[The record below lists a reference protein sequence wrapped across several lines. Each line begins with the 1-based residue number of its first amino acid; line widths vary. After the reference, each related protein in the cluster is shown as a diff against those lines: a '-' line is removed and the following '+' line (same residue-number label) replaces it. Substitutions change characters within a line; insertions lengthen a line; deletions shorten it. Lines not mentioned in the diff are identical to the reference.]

1 MADKKLPDLA
11 YDGLGDI
18 TAITHNQGVSDLS
31 WLAVDEADYRAAEAL
46 PKQNL
51 DTIPEL
57 SHALAVEDDVP
68 HLIPMRPHTIVNRNP
83 LENSGQTSAVDM
95 TAPIRNRV
103 ARMVMAGLPLAEI
116 EKKVRLE
123 FAPGDIR
130 IAGEAIKSLLSERGL
145 LGNVYIDASHFPR
158 AAHDPKERKLARTLG
173 KSAVFVI
180 GGCGGCGGC
189 DSSLS
194 SSGSQ
199 TGICVTFGGKRVVDE
214 VPYSSKL
221 AAIYAPRLASE
232 KRPMDVS
239 IHASGPDSL
248 PVSGREWKERIRAAF
263 LMAPV
268 QASPDGVRTSWMQP
282 KLSKPTIT
290 ASDVESFWQRRF
302 STPQDP
308 GMPSVAYMKYA
319 RRMMQ
324 GHDDSAILSASGDPE
339 LGRLASQAGII
350 GHTYVDVD
358 ALGGCRNALDLVRT
372 RSAASGG
379 LTPFVPDFFVRRS
392 SSCPHCKGA
401 KDGAC
406 AQLCRT
412 SALVHDVPDVG
423 RTELISALQRAV
435 LQRRVSS
442 EQAKSALEKTA
453 HGGTNYRFLTAQV
466 NLYRPKVSGPSY
478 SGHVQTAHNGRPGSE
493 SSKATMDPD
502 EVRRTVSHLMNSGL
516 SGRALQAAILQRY
529 SRDDLSQVPEVG
541 RKASMDDGVQGH
553 YFVDPTA
560 YRDYGRGCDDGAKHF
575 RKRGAQYV
583 LASTGCTG
591 CTLQTAPGWC
601 SKYSKGMIRQVPTSV
616 RERVASA
623 RRMLPVVQPA
633 VENPVEKYELAGEMA
648 VDLSGSRSRAIAVEI
663 TGPSLDE

>member
-68 HLIPMRPHTIVNRNP
+68 HLIPLRPHTIVNRNP
-83 LENSGQTSAVDM
+83 LENSGQTSPVDM

-194 SSGSQ
+194 NSGSQ

-221 AAIYAPRLASE
+221 AAIYAPRLAAE
-232 KRPMDVS
+232 KRPMDALVPGPGEPAVS
-239 IHASGPDSL
+239 RD
-248 PVSGREWKERIRAAF
+248 EWKERIRAAF
-263 LMAPV
+263 LKSPIHG
-268 QASPDGVRTSWMQP
+268 SPDGVKTAWTQP
-282 KLSKPTIT
+282 VPARPKPVT
-290 ASDVESFWQRRF
+290 AADVEAFWQRRF
-302 STPQDP
+302 STPRDP

-324 GHDDSAILSASGDPE
+324 GHDDSAILAASGDPE

-392 SSCPHCKGA
+392 SSCPHCKDA

-406 AQLCRT
+406 AQLCKV
-412 SALVHDVPDVG
+412 SALAHDVPEVG
-423 RTELISALQRAV
+423 RTELIAALQRAV
-435 LQRRVSS
+435 LQRRVSPD
-442 EQAKSALEKTA
+442 QAKSALEKTA
-453 HGGTNYRFLTAQV
+453 SGGTNYRFLTAQV
-466 NLYRPKVSGPSY
+466 NLYQPPKPGAAY
-478 SGHVQTAHNGRPGSE
+478 SGHRQTAHNGRPGSD
-493 SSKATMDPD
+493 SSKAAMDPE
-502 EVRRTVSHLMNSGL
+502 EVRRTISHLMNSGL
-516 SGRALQAAILQRY
+516 SGRPLQAAILQRY

-541 RKASMDDGVQGH
+541 RRASMDDGVQGH

-560 YRDYGRGCDDGAKHF
+560 YRDYGRGCDDGAKSF
-575 RKRGAQYV
+575 RKRGAPYV
-583 LASTGCTG
+583 LASSGCTG

-601 SKYSKGMIRQVPTSV
+601 SKYSKAMIRQVPTSV

-623 RRMLPVVQPA
+623 RRHLPVRSDP

-648 VDLSGSRSRAIAVEI
+648 VDLSGSRSRAVAVEI
-663 TGPSLDE
+663 SSPSLDK